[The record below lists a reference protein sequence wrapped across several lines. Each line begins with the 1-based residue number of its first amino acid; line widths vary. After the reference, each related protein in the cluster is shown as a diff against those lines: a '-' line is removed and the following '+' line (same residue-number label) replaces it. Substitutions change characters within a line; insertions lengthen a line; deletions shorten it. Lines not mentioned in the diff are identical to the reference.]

1 DRALDA
7 PFRWPDRTGRKIHQ
21 RDLCMSLTVISEERN
36 IANALISGLANLA
49 ETPTREQVEEK
60 ARQIA
65 TIFGYTGDLR
75 NIVTEAMIS
84 VDTRMGAGV
93 SLVDVSAK
101 HDDQWVHKR
110 EDVAWTYAESYGN
123 FLRKEG
129 WPAQMLQ
136 PLSDVTPRNLGD
148 LQAPLHEGSTRYRRV
163 PVNG

>member
-1 DRALDA
+1 
-7 PFRWPDRTGRKIHQ
+7 
-21 RDLCMSLTVISEERN
+21 M
-36 IANALISGLANLA
+36 A

-65 TIFGYTGDLR
+65 AIFGYTGDLR

-93 SLVDVSAK
+93 SLVDVTAK

-123 FLRKEG
+123 FLLKES
-129 WPAQMLQ
+129 WPPQIVQ
-136 PLSDVTPRNLGD
+136 SLSDVTTRILGH
-148 LQAPLHEGSTRYRRV
+148 LQDPLSRSEEHTSELQSLMRISYAVFCLKKKKQIT
-163 PVNG
+163 